1 MYQLLRALKYMH
13 TANVLHRDL
22 KPSNILVNRTSNS
35 MELAIDLLEKMLQF
49 HPDDRITVEQALQHP
64 YLRDFHLQLN
74 STKEIIRYL
83 IYEEMRSFRSSAP
96 VQLPPWLK
104 HNQANHPA
112 SRRSNRSTNSG
123 MKYEDEDSDMD
134 LDNDNEFVDAHTSPS
149 ENKSRFNYN
158 ENKSYK

>member
-1 MYQLLRALKYMH
+1 MA
-13 TANVLHRDL
+13 
-22 KPSNILVNRTSNS
+22 
-35 MELAIDLLEKMLQF
+35 LAIDLLEKMLQF

-64 YLRDFHLQLN
+64 YLRDFHLQLSEPSAPETFDFEFERLISSN
-74 STKEIIRYL
+74 NDNTKEIVRYL

-104 HNQANHPA
+104 QNQTNYPT
-112 SRRSNRSTNSG
+112 SRRSNRSIDSG

-134 LDNDNEFVDAHTSPS
+134 LDNDNEFVDAHASPS
-149 ENKSRFNYN
+149 EDKSHFNYN